1 MNRLPSAGEALAAVR
16 ARLRDG
22 GIDQPG
28 LESRLL
34 VGLAL
39 RLQPEA
45 LMCRPERPLDAEE
58 GRRID
63 RLLARRLSLEP
74 LAYILEEREFWSLPL
89 TVTPDVLI
97 PRPDSETLIEAALAW
112 AHGRMDLK
120 ILDLGTGSGCLLL
133 AVLSEL
139 PDAWG
144 LGIDISPAALAV
156 ARRNAAR
163 VGVAERAAFVCA
175 DWGDAVRGGFDL
187 ILCNPP
193 YVSTYEMAALSPD
206 IARFEPHRALDG
218 GADGLAACQRLM
230 PDLARLKAA
239 GGHIFLE
246 IAADRSVATA
256 ALARQASLHV
266 VEINGDLAGR
276 PRCLHLA

>member
-1 MNRLPSAGEALAAVR
+1 VNGPPSADEAIAAVR

-22 GIDQPG
+22 GIEQPG
-28 LESRLL
+28 LEARLL
-34 VGLAL
+34 VGFAL
-39 RLQPEA
+39 RLPPEA
-45 LMCRPERPLDAEE
+45 LLCRPERPLDDDE
-58 GRRID
+58 GRSLD
-63 RLLARRLSLEP
+63 QLLARRLAHEP

-89 TVTPDVLI
+89 TVSADVLI

-112 AHGRMDLK
+112 ANGRIGLNV
-120 ILDLGTGSGCLLL
+120 LDLGTGSGCLLL

-163 VGVAERAAFVCA
+163 VGMAERAAFACA
-175 DWGDAVRGGFDL
+175 DWGYAVRGGFDL

-193 YVSTYEMAALSPD
+193 YVSADEMAALSPD

-218 GADGLAACQRLM
+218 GADGLAACRRLM

-246 IAADRSVATA
+246 IAADRSVASA
-256 ALARQASLHV
+256 ALARQAGLHV
-266 VEINGDLAGR
+266 VEINSDLAGR